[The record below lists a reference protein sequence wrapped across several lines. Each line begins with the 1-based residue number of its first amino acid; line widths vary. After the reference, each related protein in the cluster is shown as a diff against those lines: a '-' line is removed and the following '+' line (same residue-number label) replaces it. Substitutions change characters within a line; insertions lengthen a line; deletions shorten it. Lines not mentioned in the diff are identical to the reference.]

1 MFHASE
7 GCAIP
12 GAESIHPNAMT
23 SHVLTN
29 AYEALLSCAPAPL
42 FQKARDLY
50 LKKYALDGRKS
61 ESPLRLF
68 VASECLNET
77 INPDPEAPPHGRIAR
92 LEARTEELALVHW
105 QNPDPADHN
114 AVERYLR
121 ETWDLTDISL
131 HSCEDP
137 WFRDGGH
144 QQRLTLPAPLNWMR
158 EARYQDVQ
166 KTLQDE
172 NP

>member
-1 MFHASE
+1 MASE
-7 GCAIP
+7 
-12 GAESIHPNAMT
+12 S
-23 SHVLTN
+23 
-29 AYEALLSCAPAPL
+29 
-42 FQKARDLY
+42 
-50 LKKYALDGRKS
+50 
-61 ESPLRLF
+61 
-68 VASECLNET
+68 LNET

-105 QNPDPADHN
+105 QNPEPADHN